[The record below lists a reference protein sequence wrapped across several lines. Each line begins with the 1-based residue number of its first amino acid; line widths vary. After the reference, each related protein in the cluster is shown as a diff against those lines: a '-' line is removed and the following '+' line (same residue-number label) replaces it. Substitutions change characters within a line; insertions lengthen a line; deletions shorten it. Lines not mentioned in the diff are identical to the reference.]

1 MSHRLAIDGGIP
13 VRTKP
18 FPAWPVYGEQEER
31 LLLEVLHSGQWG
43 ELQGNKTLAF
53 QERFADYQGARF
65 GICVPNG
72 TLALELA
79 LRGLG
84 IGPGDEVITSPYT
97 FVATAN
103 AVLALGAT
111 PIFADI
117 NLDTYNLDA
126 MQVAEQITARTKLLL
141 PVHIGG
147 RPADMDALTAIAESY
162 GLLILEDA
170 CQAWGSEWRGRRVGA
185 IGAAGAFSF
194 QSSKNISA
202 GEGGIIVTNDD
213 ALAEHLWSLHNVGRV
228 RGRPWYYHE
237 VLGWNLRMTEWQAAV
252 LLAQLERLDSQ
263 TEIRERNARYLIQAL
278 SEVPGL
284 RPLHDDPRVTRSSRH
299 LFITRYDTAAFGGR
313 SRDEFLAALQAEGID
328 PVAPGYVPLNQAPAI
343 RRALA
348 EGGQAADLCLSEDA
362 DGLPVLP
369 ACPRAEWA
377 AGNSF
382 WIYQYALLGSEA
394 DMDDIVAAARKIQS
408 AWG

>member
-1 MSHRLAIDGGIP
+1 MSQNLALDGGTP

-18 FPAWPVYGEQEER
+18 FPRWPIYGEQEER

-79 LRGLG
+79 LRALG
-84 IGPGDEVITSPYT
+84 VGPGDEVITSPYT
-97 FVATAN
+97 FIATAN

-111 PIFADI
+111 PVFADI
-117 NLDTYNLDA
+117 DLDTYNLDA
-126 MQVAEQITARTKLLL
+126 VRVAALVTERTKALL

-147 RPADMDALTAIAESY
+147 RPADMDALTAIAERH

-202 GEGGIIVTNDD
+202 GEGGIIVTNAD
-213 ALAEHLWSLHNVGRV
+213 ALAERLWSLHNVGRV

-278 SEVPGL
+278 GEVPGL
-284 RPLHDDPRVTRSSRH
+284 RPLQDDPSVTRNSRH
-299 LFITRYDTAAFGGR
+299 LFITQYDAAAFGGH
-313 SRDEFLAALQAEGID
+313 SRDEFLAALQAEGIE

-348 EGGQAADLCLSEDA
+348 EDGQAAKLYLSEDV
-362 DGLPVLP
+362 DGPPLLP

-377 AGNSF
+377 SGNSF
-382 WIYQYALLGSEA
+382 WIFQHALLGSTK
-394 DMDDIVAAARKIQS
+394 DRDDIVAAARKIQG